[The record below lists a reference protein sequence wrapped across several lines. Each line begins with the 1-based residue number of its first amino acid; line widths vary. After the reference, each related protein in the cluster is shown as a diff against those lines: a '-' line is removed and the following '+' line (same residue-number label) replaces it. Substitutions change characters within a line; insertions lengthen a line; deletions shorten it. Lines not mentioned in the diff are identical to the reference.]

1 MKWQSADVERLRAV
15 PITGLLEQLGFMP
28 KRCRGTE
35 YWYCSPL
42 RDERNASFKVD
53 TQRNVWFDFGIGKG
67 GDIFRLAGELIGNT
81 DFKKQL
87 EFLSEKSG
95 VLPVLNLRERE
106 KVPNV
111 SCFEDVKIKELHR
124 KALTDYL
131 RGRGIAPFIAMRFC
145 KEIEYRIRCKWYFAI
160 GFMNRSGGYELRNP
174 MFKGCISPK
183 DISCIRLSGEEQDT
197 CCVFEG
203 FADFLSAVV
212 LRVVTDEDCLVL
224 NSVSNLERSH
234 DVLDKYGTV
243 RCYLDRDP
251 AGKAAFE
258 ILVERYGK
266 KVSDCSG
273 MYEGNKDLNEYL
285 TRKRKNE

>member
-67 GDIFRLAGELIGNT
+67 GDIFRLVGELIGNT

-95 VLPVLNLRERE
+95 VLPVLNLKERE
-106 KVPNV
+106 KIPNV
-111 SCFEDVKIKELHR
+111 SRFENVKVADLHR
-124 KALTDYL
+124 KALTDYFWE
-131 RGRGIAPFIAMRFC
+131 RGIAQSVAAQFC
-145 KEIEYRIRCKWYFAI
+145 KEVEYRIRGKWYFAI

-203 FADFLSAVV
+203 FFDFLSAVV
-212 LRVVTDEDCLVL
+212 LGLARDEDCLVL
-224 NSVSNLERSH
+224 NSVSNLERSY
-234 DVLDKYGTV
+234 DVLDKYSTV

-251 AGKAAFE
+251 AGEAALE
-258 ILVERYGK
+258 ILTERYGK

-285 TRKRKNE
+285 TRKKENE

>member
-15 PITGLLEQLGFMP
+15 PITGLLEQLGIMP
-28 KRCRGTE
+28 KRCRGKE

-53 TQRNVWFDFGIGKG
+53 MQRNVWFDFGAGIG
-67 GDIFRLAGELIGNT
+67 GDIFRLVGELIGNT

-111 SCFEDVKIKELHR
+111 SCFEDVKVKELHR
-124 KALTDYL
+124 NALTDYL

-145 KEIEYRIRCKWYFAI
+145 KEIEYRIRGKWYFAI

-203 FADFLSAVV
+203 FFDFLSAVV
-212 LRVVTDEDCLVL
+212 LGLARDEDCLVL
-224 NSVSNLERSH
+224 NSVSNLERSY
-234 DVLDKYGTV
+234 DVLDKYSTV

-251 AGKAAFE
+251 AGEAALE
-258 ILVERYGK
+258 ILAERYGK

-285 TRKRKNE
+285 TRKKENE

>member
-67 GDIFRLAGELIGNT
+67 GDIFRLVGELTGST
-81 DFKKQL
+81 DFRRQMG
-87 EFLSEKSG
+87 FLLEKSG
-95 VLPVLNLRERE
+95 MLPALHLQRRE
-106 KVPNV
+106 KIPNV
-111 SCFEDVKIKELHR
+111 SRFEDVKVADLHH
-124 KALTDYL
+124 KALTDYFWE
-131 RGRGIAPFIAMRFC
+131 RGIAQSVAARFC
-145 KEIEYRIRCKWYFAI
+145 KEVEYRIRGKWYFSI
-160 GFMNRSGGYELRNP
+160 GFMNRSSGYELRNP

-203 FADFLSAVV
+203 FFDFLSAVV
-212 LRVVTDEDCLVL
+212 LGLARDEDCLVL
-224 NSVSNLERSH
+224 NSVSNLERSY
-234 DVLDKYGTV
+234 DVLDKYGTI

-251 AGKAAFE
+251 AGEAALE
-258 ILVERYGK
+258 ILAERYGN

-285 TRKRKNE
+285 TRKKENE

>member
-1 MKWQSADVERLRAV
+1 MLSMESRMRGDMQVRFGGRYEETYCRKAARRLV
-15 PITGLLEQLGFMP
+15 P
-28 KRCRGTE
+28 
-35 YWYCSPL
+35 SL
-42 RDERNASFKVD
+42 R
-53 TQRNVWFDFGIGKG
+53 IGKG
-67 GDIFRLAGELIGNT
+67 GDIFRLVGELIGNT

-95 VLPVLNLRERE
+95 VLPVLNLKERE
-106 KVPNV
+106 KIPNV
-111 SCFEDVKIKELHR
+111 SRFENVKVADLHR
-124 KALTDYL
+124 KALTDYFWE
-131 RGRGIAPFIAMRFC
+131 RGIAQSVAAQFC
-145 KEIEYRIRCKWYFAI
+145 KEVEYRIRGKWYFAI

-203 FADFLSAVV
+203 FFDFLSAVV
-212 LRVVTDEDCLVL
+212 LGLARDEDCLVL
-224 NSVSNLERSH
+224 NSVSNLERSY
-234 DVLDKYGTV
+234 DVLDKYSTV

-251 AGKAAFE
+251 AGEAALE
-258 ILVERYGK
+258 ILAERYGK

-285 TRKRKNE
+285 TRKKENE

>member
-1 MKWQSADVERLRAV
+1 MKWQSEDVERLRAV
-15 PITGLLEQLGFMP
+15 PITGLLEQLGSMP

-67 GDIFRLAGELIGNT
+67 GDIFRLVGELIGNT

-95 VLPVLNLRERE
+95 VLPVLNLKERE
-106 KVPNV
+106 KIPNV
-111 SCFEDVKIKELHR
+111 SRFENVKVADLHR
-124 KALTDYL
+124 KALTDYFWE
-131 RGRGIAPFIAMRFC
+131 RGIAQSVAAQFC
-145 KEIEYRIRCKWYFAI
+145 KEVEYRIRGKWYFAI

-203 FADFLSAVV
+203 FFDFLSAVV
-212 LRVVTDEDCLVL
+212 LGLARDEDCLVL
-224 NSVSNLERSH
+224 NSVSNLERSY
-234 DVLDKYGTV
+234 DVLDKYSTV

-251 AGKAAFE
+251 AGEAALE
-258 ILVERYGK
+258 ILAERYGK

-285 TRKRKNE
+285 TRKKENE

>member
-15 PITGLLEQLGFMP
+15 PITGLLEQLGSMP

-67 GDIFRLAGELIGNT
+67 GDIFRLVGELIGNT

-95 VLPVLNLRERE
+95 VLPVLNLKERE
-106 KVPNV
+106 KIPNV
-111 SCFEDVKIKELHR
+111 SRFENVKVADLHR
-124 KALTDYL
+124 KALTDYF
-131 RGRGIAPFIAMRFC
+131 GERGIAQSVAAQFC
-145 KEIEYRIRCKWYFAI
+145 KEVEYRIRGKWYFAI

-203 FADFLSAVV
+203 FFDFLSAVV
-212 LRVVTDEDCLVL
+212 LGLARDEDCLVL
-224 NSVSNLERSH
+224 NSVSNLERSY
-234 DVLDKYGTV
+234 DVLDKYSTV

-251 AGKAAFE
+251 AGEAALE
-258 ILVERYGK
+258 ILAERYGK

-285 TRKRKNE
+285 TRKKENE

>member
-15 PITGLLEQLGFMP
+15 PITGLLEQLGSMP

-67 GDIFRLAGELIGNT
+67 GDIFRLVGELIGNT

-95 VLPVLNLRERE
+95 VLPVLNLKERE
-106 KVPNV
+106 KIPNV
-111 SCFEDVKIKELHR
+111 SRFENVKVADLHR
-124 KALTDYL
+124 KALTDYFWE
-131 RGRGIAPFIAMRFC
+131 RGIAQSVAAQFC
-145 KEIEYRIRCKWYFAI
+145 KEVEYRIRGKWYFAI

-203 FADFLSAVV
+203 FFDFLSAVV
-212 LRVVTDEDCLVL
+212 LGLARDEDCLVL
-224 NSVSNLERSH
+224 NSVSNLERSY
-234 DVLDKYGTV
+234 DVLDKYSTV

-251 AGKAAFE
+251 AGEAALE
-258 ILVERYGK
+258 ILAERYGK

-285 TRKRKNE
+285 TRKKENE

>member
-28 KRCRGTE
+28 KRCRGKE

-67 GDIFRLAGELIGNT
+67 GDIFRLVGELIGNT

-111 SCFEDVKIKELHR
+111 SSFEDVKIKELHR
-124 KALTDYL
+124 NALTDYL

-145 KEIEYRIRCKWYFAI
+145 KEIEYRIRGKWYFAI
-160 GFMNRSGGYELRNP
+160 GFMNRSSGYELRNP

-203 FADFLSAVV
+203 FFDFLSAVV
-212 LRVVTDEDCLVL
+212 LGLARDEDCLVL
-224 NSVSNLERSH
+224 NSVSNLERSY
-234 DVLDKYGTV
+234 DVLDKYGTI

-251 AGKAAFE
+251 AGEAALE
-258 ILVERYGK
+258 ILAERYGN

-285 TRKRKNE
+285 TRKKENE